1 MIYGIMSDT
10 HNCDRERIRKTID
23 EEFIPRGVE
32 VIAFAGDIEIKHA
45 DRELFRRLPTL
56 CVMTKE
62 QAFDSNFCYA
72 PEHWRYVRPAYS
84 ENPPSIAGNFSD
96 PEAVKKLAELQE
108 YCEKVRIFSRIVSFA
123 DETIYLGHE
132 RSDDF
137 FNNFGK
143 VRKFFTLINQIR
155 DGVRLAITGHK
166 HHQFLLR
173 TNNFTWINPG
183 ALDHSWNGTEEF
195 AVYDSVKDE
204 VVFGRLSSQESR
216 LNPVSVG
223 ILSDTLNVD
232 DLDASYWLRC
242 RENFDRRGVTH
253 VICCGNF
260 LSRDIGHRELD
271 GLQVYCY
278 LLSNDSM
285 PQSIPENWHIIRH
298 SNPVVEIGGHRFY
311 VQHEIGSEQG
321 SLSEV
326 QRDAV
331 LKDIRARYPHLDFII
346 AGLGPETVYMEG
358 QDYSF
363 INPGNA
369 RDHKRFA
376 VVCLPR
382 REYTFGSAM

>member
-10 HNCDRERIRKTID
+10 HNCGNELIKRTVE
-23 EEFIPRGVE
+23 EEFLSRGTQ
-32 VIAFAGDIEIKHA
+32 VIAHAGDIELQHI
-45 DRELFRRLPTL
+45 DRNLFGNLPVL
-56 CVMTKE
+56 AVLTKE
-62 QAFDSNFCYA
+62 QAFDPAFCFA
-72 PEHWRYVRPAYS
+72 PAGWRFVRPSYPVL
-84 ENPPSIAGNFSD
+84 PPSIAGNFSD
-96 PEAVKKLAELQE
+96 HETLKKLIELQE
-108 YCEKVRIFSRIVSFA
+108 YCDKVRIFSRIVSFDGEA
-123 DETIYLGHE
+123 VYLGHE

-137 FNNFGK
+137 FNNFEQ
-143 VRKFFTLINQIR
+143 VRKFFTEVNQIR
-155 DGVRLAITGHK
+155 DGVRFAITGHK

-173 TNNFTWINPG
+173 TNNFTWLNPG
-183 ALDHSWNGTEEF
+183 ALDHAWNGTAEF
-195 AVYDSVKDE
+195 AIYDSVKDE

-216 LNPVSVG
+216 MNPVSIG

-232 DLDASYWLRC
+232 DLDAGYWLRC
-242 RENFDRRGVTH
+242 RENFDRRGVTY

-260 LSRDIGHRELD
+260 LPRDIGHQELD
-271 GLQVYCY
+271 GLEVYCY
-278 LLSNDSM
+278 LLGGDRL
-285 PQSIPENWHIIRH
+285 PEVIPRNWHIIRH
-298 SNPVVEIGGHRFY
+298 SSPVMEIGGHRFY
-311 VQHEIGSEQG
+311 VQHDIGSEQG

-331 LKDIRARYPHLDFII
+331 LRDIKAKYPHLDFII

>member
-10 HNCDRERIRKTID
+10 HNCEDKLISRTVE
-23 EEFIPRGVE
+23 EEFIPRGAQ
-32 VIAFAGDIEIKHA
+32 VIVHAGDIGIQHIR
-45 DRELFRRLPTL
+45 RELFGNLPTL
-56 CVMTKE
+56 AVLTKE
-62 QAFDSNFCYA
+62 QAFDPAFCFS
-72 PEHWRYVRPAYS
+72 PEGWRLVRPSYPVL
-84 ENPPSIAGNFSD
+84 PPNVIGNFSD
-96 PEAVKKLAELQE
+96 PEALKKLIELQE
-108 YCEKVRIFSRIVSFA
+108 YCDKVRIFSRIVSF
-123 DETIYLGHE
+123 DGETVYLGHE

-137 FNNFGK
+137 FNNFGQ
-143 VRKFFTLINQIR
+143 VRKFFTEINQIR
-155 DGVRLAITGHK
+155 DGVRLAVTGHK
-166 HHQFLLR
+166 HHQFLLH

-183 ALDHSWNGTEEF
+183 AQDHSWNGTAEF

-232 DLDASYWLRC
+232 DLDANYWLRC

-260 LSRDIGHRELD
+260 LPRDIGHKELD
-271 GLQVYCY
+271 GLEVYCY
-278 LLSNDSM
+278 LLSNTDM
-285 PQSIPENWHIIRH
+285 PHLIPQNWHIIRH

-346 AGLGPETVYMEG
+346 AGLGSETVYMEG